1 MAESKHPEEAN
12 DASRIGVIDMI
23 AHDPKRDEVV
33 LVMNEP
39 QSWNGSPEQLIA
51 LQERFNAYVSFL
63 VDGEFAESDP
73 NLAQKHA
80 RIEVRCVEMPDALT
94 LDLLAKIHDQLELQE
109 IKLEVVVKDRQS
121 VGRDSVEPPD

>member
-1 MAESKHPEEAN
+1 
-12 DASRIGVIDMI
+12 MI

-39 QSWNGSPEQLIA
+39 HSWTGSPEQLLA

-63 VDGEFAESDP
+63 LDGEFAESDP
-73 NLAQKHA
+73 SLARKHA
-80 RIEVRCVEMPDALT
+80 RIEVRCMEMPETLT

-109 IKLEVVVKDRQS
+109 IKVEVVVKQRES
-121 VGRDSVEPPD
+121 VGRDSVEAPD